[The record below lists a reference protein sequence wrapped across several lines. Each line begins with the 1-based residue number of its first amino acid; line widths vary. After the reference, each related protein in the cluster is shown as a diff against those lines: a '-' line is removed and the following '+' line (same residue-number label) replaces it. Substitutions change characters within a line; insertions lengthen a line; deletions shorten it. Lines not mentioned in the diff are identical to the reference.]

1 MVDPVVCKFFL
12 KERLPSYSNEERNAN
27 FSEKLFSYEIPAPTK
42 CMFASKKS
50 FFSDWLY
57 AFKHKNET
65 TKKEYLFFIF
75 FYFKTLITSYLSNH
89 NYKNKLFDIG
99 RA

>member
-1 MVDPVVCKFFL
+1 MVDPVALKFFL

-27 FSEKLFSYEIPAPTK
+27 FSEKLYSYETPVPTK

-57 AFKHKNET
+57 AFKHKSEA

-75 FYFKTLITSYLSNH
+75 
-89 NYKNKLFDIG
+89 YKLK
-99 RA
+99 R